1 MKLLFL
7 IITLCCFRFSPN
19 AQLIQEWKA
28 GDIRLALSRSDKKIV
43 VLNAWA
49 TFCKPCI
56 EEIPH
61 FIEAIQPV
69 ADRVELILM
78 SVDSKEVFPRK
89 LQRFL
94 RKHDF
99 YKGVTN
105 AWLNETDANYFCPF
119 VDSNW
124 EGSIP
129 ATLIYD
135 RASGRRYFIEDS
147 LTKEALLA
155 VLTDMLKGHQ
165 QQ

>member
-1 MKLLFL
+1 MKLVFL
-7 IITLCCFRFSPN
+7 IITLCCLRFSPN
-19 AQLIQEWKA
+19 AQFIQAWKA
-28 GDIRLALSRSDKKIV
+28 ADIRQALNRSDKKIV

-49 TFCKPCI
+49 TFCKPCV

-61 FIEAIQPV
+61 FIEAIRPFS
-69 ADRVELILM
+69 DRVELILM
-78 SVDSKEVFPRK
+78 SVDSKEVYPGK
-89 LQRFL
+89 LKRFI
-94 RKHDF
+94 RQHHF
-99 YKGVTN
+99 NEGVTH

-119 VDSNW
+119 VDSTW

-155 VLTDMLKGHQ
+155 VLNEMLKEHQ